1 LLAEKKI
8 FTEADIFFYNERWH
22 CYDAHSD
29 LSNGD
34 PIELLNDL
42 NTIKST
48 REQLIEAT
56 HIIITYGTMGLPK
69 NESMSIVANCH
80 KVPQKNFEKHLL
92 SIDVIQK
99 SIQNN
104 LFNSIAKRR

>member
-1 LLAEKKI
+1 
-8 FTEADIFFYNERWH
+8 
-22 CYDAHSD
+22 
-29 LSNGD
+29 
-34 PIELLNDL
+34 L
-42 NTIKST
+42 NTIIKST

-56 HIIITYGTMGLPK
+56 HIIITYGTAWVYRN

-99 SIQNN
+99 NSRIQSI
-104 LFNSIAKRR
+104 

>member
-1 LLAEKKI
+1 
-8 FTEADIFFYNERWH
+8 
-22 CYDAHSD
+22 
-29 LSNGD
+29 
-34 PIELLNDL
+34 L
-42 NTIKST
+42 NTIIKST

-56 HIIITYGTMGLPK
+56 HIIITYGGTAWVYRN

-99 SIQNN
+99 VFRIQSI
-104 LFNSIAKRR
+104 